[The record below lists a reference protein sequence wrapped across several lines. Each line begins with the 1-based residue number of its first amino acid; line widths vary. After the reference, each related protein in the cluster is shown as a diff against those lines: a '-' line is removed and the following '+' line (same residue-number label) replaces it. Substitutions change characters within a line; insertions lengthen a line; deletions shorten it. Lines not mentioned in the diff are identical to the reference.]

1 MIITRRKLFI
11 ALLLFTCIAVG
22 MGFVFGRRIEQLRRF
37 PPAYE
42 TEEASTG
49 EVAPEIAD
57 IPIAEEKEPQ
67 DVGVGLAEKPSVDTE
82 VRGEELEE
90 ARVPDGALIE
100 EPVTERIAVVPKVKM
115 PIFYVDTKEPVVAL
129 TFDISWGQQQVM
141 GVLEILRE
149 KNVKS
154 TFFLSGPWAKRY
166 PNFVQEI
173 AKAGHGIASHG
184 DAHVDL
190 SNYSREEIEKN
201 ISTAHKDLVDTAGK
215 VSPYFRPPNGDY
227 DDVVIDTARSL
238 GYETVIWA
246 VDSLD
251 WKNPGVD
258 FMVERVLGRTFPG
271 AIVLMHASDSSQ
283 QIQDALPLI
292 IDGLRE
298 KGYRLVPLSELMT
311 IGTPVRWDPR

>member
-1 MIITRRKLFI
+1 ML
-11 ALLLFTCIAVG
+11 ALVFVVCVAVG
-22 MGFVFGRRIEQLRRF
+22 MGFVLGRR
-37 PPAYE
+37 
-42 TEEASTG
+42 TELAR
-49 EVAPEIAD
+49 
-57 IPIAEEKEPQ
+57 KEPA
-67 DVGVGLAEKPSVDTE
+67 LAPADEVVPEEIVIPEKTISPEQTVIPEETVSEEVVLDEVLVD
-82 VRGEELEE
+82 
-90 ARVPDGALIE
+90 
-100 EPVTERIAVVPKVKM
+100 EPVSEMIAVVPKSKM
-115 PIFYVDTKEPVVAL
+115 PIFYVETKEPAVAL
-129 TFDISWGQQQVM
+129 TFDISWGQKQVL

-166 PNFVQEI
+166 PHLVEEI
-173 AKAGHGIASHG
+173 AKAGHDIGSHG

-190 SNYSREEIEKN
+190 SHYSRDEVAKN
-201 ISTAHKDLVDTAGK
+201 IKTAHEDLLATAGR

-227 DDVVIDTARSL
+227 DDVVVDTARSL

-258 FMVERVLGRTFPG
+258 FMLDRVLGRTFEG
-271 AIVLMHASDSSQ
+271 AIVLMHASDSSE

-298 KGYRLVPLSELMT
+298 KGFRLMSLSELSKLG
-311 IGTPVRWDPR
+311 IPARRDPR